1 MEITGHLEV
10 NSWLPD
16 GVDHIRVALSN
27 AEQSEFED
35 VEIQVKYI
43 GAPKYIITVNA
54 PDYKIAEDE
63 LKKAV
68 EKIREYIKKYDGTC
82 EFHRKVE
89 E

>member
-35 VEIQVKYI
+35 VEIQVIMNYCI
-43 GAPKYIITVNA
+43 SHSNCTSHIIDIRVNN
-54 PDYKIAEDE
+54 
-63 LKKAV
+63 
-68 EKIREYIKKYDGTC
+68 G
-82 EFHRKVE
+82 
-89 E
+89 